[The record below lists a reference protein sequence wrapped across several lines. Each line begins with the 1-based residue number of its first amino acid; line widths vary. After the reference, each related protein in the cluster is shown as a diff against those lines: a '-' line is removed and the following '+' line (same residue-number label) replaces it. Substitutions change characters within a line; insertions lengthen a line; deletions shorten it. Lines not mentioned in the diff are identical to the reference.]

1 MLLANEGS
9 RSCVASQESRHHG
22 SGNGRI
28 CTYQPLRTSGPECE
42 EFEVMTR
49 SRIGVMPMYG
59 HSSHI
64 VQPIIAL
71 FAGLS
76 ILLAPRMLNY
86 VIALYLVL
94 LGILGLVPYM
104 LR

>member
-1 MLLANEGS
+1 
-9 RSCVASQESRHHG
+9 
-22 SGNGRI
+22 
-28 CTYQPLRTSGPECE
+28 
-42 EFEVMTR
+42 
-49 SRIGVMPMYG
+49 MPMYG